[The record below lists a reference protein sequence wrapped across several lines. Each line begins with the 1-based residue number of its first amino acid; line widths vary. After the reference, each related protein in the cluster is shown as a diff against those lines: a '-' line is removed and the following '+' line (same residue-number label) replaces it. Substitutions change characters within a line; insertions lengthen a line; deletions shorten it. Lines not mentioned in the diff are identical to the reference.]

1 MSNTPDTVSLSR
13 GLMERTLAAII
24 KKLALKE
31 DGADEG
37 GVLRVLRGPVSPDPV
52 GTVRRFL
59 GEPLHHLVAV
69 SIVHEPFQLDSHMLF
84 AFHRAER
91 ALPHFTLDSVAVG
104 EGYAFHLDL
113 IPRLDLGASLAYMD
127 AVLHPLSEAFESGR
141 KLEGLSRA
149 EISPRQ
155 AAVMSPWMLAFRA
168 NEAAFRAI
176 EPTVQRY
183 LEHWFS
189 LDQDALPKDAL
200 AHTSAQALRER
211 DARNKAMLFSPEVDP
226 VWGRIAGL
234 IGEDNGQFIR
244 GLLQSQDD

>member
-13 GLMERTLAAII
+13 GLMERTLAAIV
-24 KKLALKE
+24 KKLELRE
-31 DGADEG
+31 DGAEAG
-37 GVLRVLRGPVSPDPV
+37 GVLRVLRGPASPDPV

-59 GEPLHHLVAV
+59 GGPLHHLVAV

-84 AFHRAER
+84 AFHRAES
-91 ALPHFTLDSVAVG
+91 ALPHFTLDSVAAG
-104 EGYAFHLDL
+104 GNYAFHLDL
-113 IPRLDLGASLAYMD
+113 IPRLDLGANLAYMD

-141 KLEGLSRA
+141 TLEGLSRA

-168 NEAAFRAI
+168 DEAAFRAI

-183 LEHWFS
+183 LEHWFA
-189 LDQDALPKDAL
+189 LAKGALPQAAL
-200 AHTSAQALRER
+200 AHGSPQALRER
-211 DARNKAMLFSPEVDP
+211 DARNKAMLFSPDVDP

-244 GLLQSQDD
+244 DLLQSQDD